1 MKKILGL
8 FLVFCMLQLTPAFA
22 AVWRGHAEI
31 NDEREPQKEQIF
43 TGKVD
48 KIETKEV
55 VKMVVS
61 QVLQGGTT
69 MEGDEFFA
77 EVSNDVEGGGGVL
90 LPVGTLAHGTVRNIV
105 DPKRGGRD
113 GWIEVK
119 FDTLITPDGREIP
132 INASM
137 TTKNSAPKAI
147 AKTVG
152 IDTAY
157 TVTGSVVGGF
167 TALNVLGLEAAIA
180 SQGYTI
186 LGGAAAGAVLG
197 LGMSLIR
204 KGKGVL
210 ISRGDE
216 IKVTIQSDVELPVMK
231 KEAFKQK
238 EMKYEGLDVKILD
251 LWLVKDPFGVRN
263 TFEITMDID
272 NFSDQNFSGFDI
284 AVEND
289 MKRKFYPAL
298 FFKDAMSFTKMES
311 GSSVIGKMYF
321 SVDDPKRKHWLV
333 FYDRMTRKPLAKVS
347 LDNAKRD
354 LGIDF
359 SSKKHKKYK
368 VPNQKLFK

>member
-1 MKKILGL
+1 
-8 FLVFCMLQLTPAFA
+8 
-22 AVWRGHAEI
+22 
-31 NDEREPQKEQIF
+31 
-43 TGKVD
+43 
-48 KIETKEV
+48 
-55 VKMVVS
+55 
-61 QVLQGGTT
+61 
-69 MEGDEFFA
+69 
-77 EVSNDVEGGGGVL
+77 
-90 LPVGTLAHGTVRNIV
+90 
-105 DPKRGGRD
+105 
-113 GWIEVK
+113 
-119 FDTLITPDGREIP
+119 
-132 INASM
+132 
-137 TTKNSAPKAI
+137 
-147 AKTVG
+147 
-152 IDTAY
+152 
-157 TVTGSVVGGF
+157 
-167 TALNVLGLEAAIA
+167 
-180 SQGYTI
+180 
-186 LGGAAAGAVLG
+186 
-197 LGMSLIR
+197 MSLIR

-368 VPNQKLFK
+368 VPNQKMFK